1 MKQRLKQLLFGR
13 GRRAR
18 KIPFGLYR
26 GLVLAIDPSSEMM
39 FFFGLYEAETA
50 RWLKD
55 AGRQA
60 RSLIDV
66 GAGRGEMDVWGL
78 RQSKM
83 ERVLA
88 YDASPHRWPIFREN
102 LRLNGL
108 AGDARLMAVE
118 GFFPADGDPQN
129 LLDLLAPL
137 PEPILLKIDVDGGE
151 EAILEHMRPA
161 LADKEMLILVET
173 HSKTLDRNCAGILQG
188 CGYSVRQIGPGWY
201 RRFVPE
207 RRPIDFNQW
216 LVAEKRRSGNAES

>member
-13 GRRAR
+13 GRRGR
-18 KIPFGLYR
+18 RIPLGLYR
-26 GLVLAIDPSSEMM
+26 GLVLSIEPSTETM
-39 FFFGLYEAETA
+39 FFLGLYEAETT

-55 AGRQA
+55 AGGRA

-78 RQSKM
+78 RQPKM

-88 YDASPHRWPIFREN
+88 YDASPHRWPIFGEN

-108 AGDARLMAVE
+108 AGDPRLTSVE
-118 GFFPADGDPQN
+118 GFFPAEGDPQD
-129 LLDLLAPL
+129 LRDLLAPL

-173 HSKTLDRNCAGILQG
+173 HSKTLDENCASILES
-188 CGYSVRQIGPGWY
+188 CGYDVRRIGQGWW

-216 LVAEKRRSGNAES
+216 LVAEKRRSGEAES